1 MIRDEAVAKNALSL
15 LENADRLLMES
26 IALVKERCP
35 REESKQFLAGM
46 SHVLGNLFFR
56 VMEPIYREHPSLAP
70 PDTSKD
76 FLDSWNK

>member
-1 MIRDEAVAKNALSL
+1 MIRDEVVAKNALSL

-35 REESKQFLAGM
+35 LEETKQFQAGM

-70 PDTSKD
+70 PDTPKY
-76 FLDSWNK
+76 FLDRWSQ